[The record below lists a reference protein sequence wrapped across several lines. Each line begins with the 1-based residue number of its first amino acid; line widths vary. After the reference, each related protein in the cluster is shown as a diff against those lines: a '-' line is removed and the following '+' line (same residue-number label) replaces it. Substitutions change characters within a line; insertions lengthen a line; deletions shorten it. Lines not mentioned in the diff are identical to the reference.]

1 MPQKKKTDLMIRCA
15 GKPAIGEFPAVKG
28 CGRSFRFTG
37 ATHTE
42 EMPDGE
48 GVERAYVRCPICM
61 TKYVCGYSNPRI
73 TALQKHLRTMKDVP
87 SNAEQRDKVSAMI
100 KEEQELLK
108 AKYGI

>member
-1 MPQKKKTDLMIRCA
+1 MPQKKTDLMIRCE
-15 GKPAIGEFPAVKG
+15 GKPAIGKFPAVKG

-42 EMPDGE
+42 EMPDGD

>member
-1 MPQKKKTDLMIRCA
+1 MPSKKTELTIVCE
-15 GKPAIGEFPAVKG
+15 GKPAIGEFPAVNG
-28 CGRSFRFTG
+28 CGRKFVFRG
-37 ATHTE
+37 ATHIE
-42 EMPDGE
+42 EMADGV
-48 GVERAYVRCPICM
+48 GVERAYVRCPVCM

-73 TALQKHLRTMKDVP
+73 TALQKHLKTMLDVP